1 MRNLIPRAV
10 AAAAAAAALAIPAA
24 AAAAQAPVLSWA
36 PVTAAGT
43 YDYGTLT
50 AGQAVAKTF
59 TLANTGSSA
68 SSALKIT
75 LTGSSAFTK
84 TADTCSSTSLGPKK
98 TCTVTITYTPAGPGQ
113 DNQATLTAV
122 GNKPAATATL
132 TLAGAAAKATPVL
145 TASPGAG
152 GRPGTAVTDTAT
164 LTGGSAPTGSV
175 EFRLYGPST
184 AADCSGTPVF
194 DQQVSVSG
202 DGAYP
207 SPSFT
212 PTQAGTYWWTASYTG
227 DAGNTPA
234 ATGCG
239 DQSVTITGALY
250 WADNAN
256 GTIWEAGLDGTSP
269 QAIVTGQ
276 GGLNGVTADGSHLY
290 WAISG
295 DGTNGTI
302 WEAGLDGSSP
312 QAIVTGGQNDPDPT
326 WVAIAP

>member
-1 MRNLIPRAV
+1 M
-10 AAAAAAAALAIPAA
+10 
-24 AAAAQAPVLSWA
+24 
-36 PVTAAGT
+36 
-43 YDYGTLT
+43 
-50 AGQAVAKTF
+50 
-59 TLANTGSSA
+59 
-68 SSALKIT
+68 
-75 LTGSSAFTK
+75 
-84 TADTCSSTSLGPKK
+84 
-98 TCTVTITYTPAGPGQ
+98 
-113 DNQATLTAV
+113 
-122 GNKPAATATL
+122 
-132 TLAGAAAKATPVL
+132 L

-256 GTIWEAGLDGTSP
+256 GTIWERPAWTSTSP

-312 QAIVTGGQNDPDPT
+312 RPSSPARTTRPG
-326 WVAIAP
+326 